1 MKIGKI
7 ISVSE
12 LGVEILTD
20 GAEVRYRD
28 MLYTELN
35 GTHYRFEV
43 QAVEGSIVNAIS
55 FERCAGLKRGLE
67 VYKEE
72 RGLSMEYSDAILG
85 KVFNPY
91 GDTIDGTTVEEPH
104 VRSVYSEPLSMS
116 QIDINGDILWTG
128 ITSSHL
134 CRKVSRWDFSAV
146 LE

>member
-35 GTHYRFEV
+35 GKHYRFEV

-55 FERCAGLKRGLE
+55 FESCAGLKRGLE

-72 RGLSMEYSDAILG
+72 RGLAMEYSDASSEKYL
-85 KVFNPY
+85 
-91 GDTIDGTTVEEPH
+91 TLTVTRSMEPKWKSPMYEAST
-104 VRSVYSEPLSMS
+104 V
-116 QIDINGDILWTG
+116 
-128 ITSSHL
+128 SH
-134 CRKVSRWDFSAV
+134 
-146 LE
+146 

>member
-43 QAVEGSIVNAIS
+43 QAV
-55 FERCAGLKRGLE
+55 
-67 VYKEE
+67 
-72 RGLSMEYSDAILG
+72 
-85 KVFNPY
+85 
-91 GDTIDGTTVEEPH
+91 
-104 VRSVYSEPLSMS
+104 
-116 QIDINGDILWTG
+116 
-128 ITSSHL
+128 
-134 CRKVSRWDFSAV
+134 
-146 LE
+146 